1 MLSTQLYVMRVARPH
16 LYNTESGGEGQEK
29 SHPVVSRGGSLGKDA
44 ASWRRNLRQRQ
55 GTRFVKKT
63 QAQTF
68 SAGGLDNGARIVY
81 YSTERRRKATHTQ
94 SLNTMKTLVRIIL
107 YDGPFKVYQMSSHLP
122 KAKAVQIAYDQAA
135 VLGLTVTHHSAVT
148 K

>member
-1 MLSTQLYVMRVARPH
+1 MGSQGLVMVCSKR
-16 LYNTESGGEGQEK
+16 
-29 SHPVVSRGGSLGKDA
+29 
-44 ASWRRNLRQRQ
+44 
-55 GTRFVKKT
+55 TRYVKKT

-68 SAGGLDNGARIVY
+68 SGGGLDNGAQIVY
-81 YSTERRRKATHTQ
+81 YTIERRRKDTHTKR
-94 SLNTMKTLVRIIL
+94 LGTMKTLVRIKL

-135 VLGLTVTHHSAVT
+135 ALGLTVTHHSAVI

>member
-1 MLSTQLYVMRVARPH
+1 M
-16 LYNTESGGEGQEK
+16 
-29 SHPVVSRGGSLGKDA
+29 
-44 ASWRRNLRQRQ
+44 
-55 GTRFVKKT
+55 KKT

-68 SAGGLDNGARIVY
+68 SAGGLDNSAQIVY
-81 YSTERRRKATHTQ
+81 YTIERRRKDTHTKR
-94 SLNTMKTLVRIIL
+94 LNTMKTLVRIKL

-135 VLGLTVTHHSAVT
+135 ALGLTVTHHSAVT

>member
-1 MLSTQLYVMRVARPH
+1 MRVARPH
-16 LYNTESGGEGQEK
+16 LYDTKSGGEGQEK
-29 SHPVVSRGGSLGKDA
+29 ATPLSVEVAFGKDA
-44 ASWRRNLRQRQ
+44 ASWRRNLRQGQ
-55 GTRFVKKT
+55 GRGHVKKT

-68 SAGGLDNGARIVY
+68 SAGGLDNSAQIVY
-81 YSTERRRKATHTQ
+81 YTIERRRKATDTKR
-94 SLNTMKTLVRIIL
+94 LDTMTTLVRIKL

-135 VLGLTVTHHSAVT
+135 ALGLTVTHHSAVT